1 MRFQRFGYSEISR
14 TSRQPHTGRTDH
26 NERNAGCPT
35 HGTLLFLC
43 LGWATIVPSTIPARI
58 PTKLV
63 ILSAAKDPLSL
74 LPLLLLFCL
83 SFPSGNLLLLQPQPR
98 ANQTRDANL
107 KPTKCQRRDAIPAQ
121 DSAPKARNAT
131 RAENTSNDT

>member
-43 LGWATIVPSTIPARI
+43 LGWATIVRSTIPARI

-63 ILSAAKDPLSL
+63 ILSAAKDPLL
-74 LPLLLLFCL
+74 PLPLLLSLHSPFR
-83 SFPSGNLLLLQPQPR
+83 PSLPNGVCCPQSLR
-98 ANQTRDANL
+98 FDR
-107 KPTKCQRRDAIPAQ
+107 TKAKIPIPAEPF
-121 DSAPKARNAT
+121 AL
-131 RAENTSNDT
+131 